1 MKLTAVLAVNL
12 NIKDMESREKSILAE
27 EQNNDVTLNP
37 AEEKTTENAGV
48 SQQEETKT
56 EDAVQYGSMTK
67 EQLVAALSE
76 LVEKPVEDVKD
87 DVAAVKHAFY
97 AIRKNELEKELEAFK
112 EKGNEEA
119 AFVPMSDEQEEKLK
133 ELLNR
138 YKERRAERLA
148 AQEAEMQANLEK
160 RRSVLDEL
168 DQIVKDAD
176 SINKHYQRF
185 QQLQQDFKTA
195 ALVPPSEEK
204 SLWKHY
210 QTVTE
215 QFYDL
220 WKINKELRDYDF
232 KKNLEAKEQLCE
244 DEEKLSEDKDV
255 VAAFKKLQEL
265 HDKWREIGPVVKE
278 IREDLWKRFKDAS
291 TVINKRHQEF
301 FEKRKA
307 EEKDNEAAKIAIC
320 EEAEMIDLSALNSFN
335 KWNDATKQIIELQAK
350 WKTLGFASRKVN
362 NELFARFRKVC
373 DDFFAQKAVYFKKV
387 KEESAENLAKKIEL
401 CERAEA
407 LKDSTDWKKATDEFI
422 ELQKQWKAVGPVTR
436 RGGDSVWKRFIA
448 ACDYFFENRNKN
460 KVNVHQVEH
469 TNLKAKK
476 AVIEKLKSIDENMP
490 KEDVKQYLKDL
501 STEFQG
507 IGHVPYKDKDKVYE
521 EYKKALDEAYDK
533 FGVDDSKLRFENY
546 AGSLDELSSDKNRLY
561 KEREKLM
568 RQYEQKR
575 NEIKTYENNLGF
587 FNITSKAGGTVLKEM
602 ERRIAKAKEELL
614 MLEKKIELVDDKL

>member
-1 MKLTAVLAVNL
+1 
-12 NIKDMESREKSILAE
+12 MESREKSILAE

-244 DEEKLSEDKDV
+244 AAEKLSEDKDV

-320 EEAEMIDLSALNSFN
+320 EGAEMIDLSALNSFN